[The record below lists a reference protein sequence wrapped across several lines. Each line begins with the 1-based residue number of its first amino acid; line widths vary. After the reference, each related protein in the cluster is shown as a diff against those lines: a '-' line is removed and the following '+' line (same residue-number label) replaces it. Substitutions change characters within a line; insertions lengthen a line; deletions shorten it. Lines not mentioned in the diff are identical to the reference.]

1 MSGNFY
7 SKEKRLFSVRE
18 LTKFMERYRYQSSK
32 RMRGDLRKLL
42 AHNQIEALTWLTGG
56 IKEFTEDGQKY
67 LQKRLDELQEEIK
80 S

>member
-18 LTKFMERYRYQSSK
+18 LTKFMKRYRYQSGK

-56 IKEFTEDGQKY
+56 IVAVLAILASIGAETLLKELK
-67 LQKRLDELQEEIK
+67 
-80 S
+80 